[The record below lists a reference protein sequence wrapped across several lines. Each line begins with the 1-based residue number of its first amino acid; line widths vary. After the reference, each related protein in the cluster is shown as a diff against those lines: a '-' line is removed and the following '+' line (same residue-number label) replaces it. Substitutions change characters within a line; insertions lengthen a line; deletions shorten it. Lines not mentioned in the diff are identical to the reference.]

1 VSAALS
7 ILLCICCP
15 ALRTLCVRQ
24 HRRGRHTSQ
33 NRSVTYMLLLL
44 KSSNHPCA
52 CWRPLPRA
60 GPCSRRAQIYTAE
73 EKAALAMFNFEE
85 NKKKEE
91 KVLADMKALV
101 HRSLGTGDPDA
112 AD

>member
-1 VSAALS
+1 V
-7 ILLCICCP
+7 P
-15 ALRTLCVRQ
+15 VRI
-24 HRRGRHTSQ
+24 HDPEL
-33 NRSVTYMLLLL
+33 Y
-44 KSSNHPCA
+44 P
-52 CWRPLPRA
+52 
-60 GPCSRRAQIYTAE
+60 AQIYTAE